1 MEEVTIPA
9 GAAAKKISNVFL
21 DRSVVQ
27 AGEIAKAST
36 QFVTEYQLMSTLCHP
51 NVVEFLGVCFVATG
65 PRSQLPG
72 LVLTSLHDLL
82 VPDPRPQHAPDTP
95 APLSFFTLGLKCCV
109 LHDVASGLDYLH
121 KQTPPIIH
129 RDLSARNI
137 LLCSGLVAKIAV
149 VGEARNVH
157 NIRMKV
163 AAIMTKEAYVYMPPE
178 ALAPSAYNTQE
189 SNKGTSIDI
198 FSFGVVTIFT
208 ISETFPCKLLEP
220 NYREDESKHL
230 AARTELQR
238 RGNYM
243 QSVNAKLNACG
254 QFCEDH
260 PLIQLIHQCLDNSP
274 HQRPNIH
281 EVLRLLE
288 EARIGIRDEESE
300 KNKEELVRAL
310 QNQPRNQVRKLI
322 FVE

>member
-1 MEEVTIPA
+1 MEDVTIPA
-9 GAAAKKISNVFL
+9 GAVAKKIRNVFL
-21 DRSVVQ
+21 DRSVVP
-27 AGEIAKAST
+27 AGEIAKAPT
-36 QFVTEYQLMSTLCHP
+36 QFVTEYQLMSTLRHP
-51 NVVEFLGVCFVATG
+51 NVVQFLGVCFVAIG
-65 PRSQLPG
+65 PQSQLPG

-82 VPDPRPQHAPDTP
+82 VLDPQSQHAPDTP
-95 APLSFFTLGLKCCV
+95 APLSFFTLGLKCRV

-129 RDLSARNI
+129 RDVSARNI

-157 NIRMKV
+157 IRMKE
-163 AAIMTKEAYVYMPPE
+163 AATMTEEAYVYMPPE
-178 ALAPSAYNTQE
+178 ALAPSISNIQE

-208 ISETFPCKLLEP
+208 ISETFPYKLLEP
-220 NYREDESKHL
+220 NYLEDESKHL

-243 QSVNAKLNACG
+243 QSVNAKLHACG
-254 QFCEDH
+254 QFREDH
-260 PLIQLIHQCLDNSP
+260 PFIQLIHQCLDNSP

-288 EARIGIRDEESE
+288 EARAGIRDEESE